1 VLLVFHSVFH
11 PSSQQYRQDGLEVG
25 EGEVVFD
32 ELQQAEVVQ
41 QARYEFRLAR
51 EFLLVDPASSL
62 GEFLVLG

>member
-1 VLLVFHSVFH
+1 
-11 PSSQQYRQDGLEVG
+11 VG